1 MIKHSGA
8 AVSPLREIIRI
19 EGYLKRS
26 IFRSAES
33 VDTVLRVMKLAP
45 DEMAAEFTS
54 GGIEITAE
62 DIENMTIEEFVMVM
76 LGSAEIEIGDATING
91 ETAVVPVTIEGETE
105 QIQLVLENG
114 RWVVVDDGVVLF

>member
-1 MIKHSGA
+1 
-8 AVSPLREIIRI
+8 
-19 EGYLKRS
+19 
-26 IFRSAES
+26 
-33 VDTVLRVMKLAP
+33 MKLAP
-45 DEMAAEFTS
+45 NEMAAEFTS